1 MATFKSM
8 VKEHIRFLLNMQ
20 AIGFMDIFWSACRME
35 LIGSNKLEHP
45 SVHLIMLSL
54 HVVQAVRK
62 M

>member
-1 MATFKSM
+1 MHKSLRRGDS
-8 VKEHIRFLLNMQ
+8 EN
-20 AIGFMDIFWSACRME
+20 
-35 LIGSNKLEHP
+35 LEHP